1 MKNILSI
8 ILVAALGSLI
18 AFTSCKKKD
27 TYEEVELKTVVVS
40 GTVEADLDATNG
52 ADMEKAP
59 AGTKIIFRIDSR
71 DLVQAPVGTH
81 VYEIL
86 QYETTVNGDGKY
98 EISLPTVKFNNVT
111 VDIIPVDFEKAQKT
125 GADTYKNK
133 VFVGNAVQITISE
146 GERYYQNLIYF

>member
-27 TYEEVELKTVVVS
+27 TYEEVELKTVVIS
-40 GTVEADLDATNG
+40 GTVYADLDATNIG
-52 ADMEKAP
+52 LEKVGS
-59 AGTKIIFRIDSR
+59 GTKIIFRIDSR

-86 QYETTVNGDGKY
+86 QYETTTNGDGYY
-98 EISLPTVKFNNVT
+98 EIALPTVKFNNVT
-111 VDIIPVDFEKAQKT
+111 VDIIPVDFEKEQKQA
-125 GADTYKNK
+125 GDTYKK
-133 VFVGNAVQITISE
+133 TVFTGNPAQITTSE
-146 GERYYQNLIYF
+146 GERYYQNLTYF

>member
-27 TYEEVELKTVVVS
+27 TYEEVELKTVVIS
-40 GTVEADLDATNG
+40 GTVYADLDATSIG
-52 ADMEKAP
+52 LEKVG

-86 QYETTVNGDGKY
+86 QYETTTKDEGKY

-111 VDIIPVDFEKAQKT
+111 VDIVPVNFEKAQKT
-125 GADTYKNK
+125 SADTYKTT
-133 VFVGNAVQITISE
+133 VYTGNAVQITTSE
-146 GERYYQNLIYF
+146 GERYYQDLTYF